1 MTGSRLPTVHR
12 AHRSGSM
19 LRRHVLALDLQRGR
33 EFVAPGQP
41 LLVDDFELLDLLDSE
56 RWLLAN
62 STPAAISA
70 MVAGSLADFPAAASG
85 SRAINAMLYGLPSP
99 MHAA

>member
-1 MTGSRLPTVHR
+1 
-12 AHRSGSM
+12 M
-19 LRRHVLALDLQRGR
+19 LRRLVLALDLQRGR

-56 RWLLAN
+56 KWLLAN
-62 STPAAISA
+62 STPATISA

-85 SRAINAMLYGLPSP
+85 
-99 MHAA
+99 